1 MIRRNN
7 KSTFMMIDSIFN
19 KYGLP
24 VELKYLAVIES
35 GLNADA
41 VSPVGA
47 AGPWQLCQDSANA
60 RIKSQR

>member
-1 MIRRNN
+1 
-7 KSTFMMIDSIFN
+7 MMIDSIFN